1 MDLNY
6 TNETT
11 SSLKYACSQMYL
23 ISIDRYIDDTNQ
35 QLFSSLMKRC
45 YVLTHDFELQNI
57 RLRISLDVWRDARVN
72 SGLLSRHTLQHQTR
86 SAHDDSRSFFLLNH
100 HILKYSRNF
109 FFSFSFYQSSIIF
122 CEYSAFLPLCFF
134 VSCWIINRFTYTNLE
149 VWSWKFQKMY
159 FVYFN
164 YIIA

>member
-6 TNETT
+6 TNETK
-11 SSLKYACSQMYL
+11 L
-23 ISIDRYIDDTNQ
+23 R
-35 QLFSSLMKRC
+35 
-45 YVLTHDFELQNI
+45 VLTNVLNFNWPLHWWNQPTAFLITDETLLCTYTWLWAPEHSIAYLPRCLTRHMRKFRPAFASHFAAPDSFRSWWLQK
-57 RLRISLDVWRDARVN
+57 
-72 SGLLSRHTLQHQTR
+72 
-86 SAHDDSRSFFLLNH
+86 FFLAEPSH
-100 HILKYSRNF
+100 PEIFKKIF
-109 FFSFSFYQSSIIF
+109 FPFPFYQSSIIF